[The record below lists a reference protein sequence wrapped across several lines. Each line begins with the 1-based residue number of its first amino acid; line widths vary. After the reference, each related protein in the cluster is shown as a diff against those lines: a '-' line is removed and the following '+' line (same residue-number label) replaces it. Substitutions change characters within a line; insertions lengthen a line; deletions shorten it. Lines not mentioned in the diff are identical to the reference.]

1 MGVIR
6 GIGLGSQPLIV
17 YKTNKQHPECQ
28 ASTVADTVTSA
39 AVRLHGSAVAQ
50 PGDFQLMKL
59 QRWLPVLFS
68 ISRADFPLTTS
79 FLQAKLKPCEAL
91 SFLFI
96 IFNRQCYG
104 INRSLVQGGNAPLA
118 GGKALRRS
126 SVQPPANP
134 GHCPPWVLTG
144 WASQSCEDIG

>member
-6 GIGLGSQPLIV
+6 GIGVGSQPLIV

-50 PGDFQLMKL
+50 PGDFSCVMKL

-104 INRSLVQGGNAPLA
+104 INRSLVQRGQCAVSRGQGLKKEQCATTSQPW
-118 GGKALRRS
+118 ALPS
-126 SVQPPANP
+126 MGPHWLGFSE
-134 GHCPPWVLTG
+134 L
-144 WASQSCEDIG
+144 